1 MVMMVMMVITTTTT
15 TTTTIIIVIIR
26 VSPGDDGRGNYSS
39 QATCKTDAS

>member
-1 MVMMVMMVITTTTT
+1 MVMMVMMVITTTT

>member
-1 MVMMVMMVITTTTT
+1 MVMMVMMVITTT